1 MSVSSL
7 GLSAASPRR
16 TRRVAI
22 VLVLLLSAIGI
33 SSPLVAAPAAMSA
46 PPGMNLVLSEK
57 WLMDYAM
64 KQQVRA
70 LRFVGC
76 LP

>member
-1 MSVSSL
+1 
-7 GLSAASPRR
+7 
-16 TRRVAI
+16 
-22 VLVLLLSAIGI
+22 
-33 SSPLVAAPAAMSA
+33 MSA

-70 LRFVGC
+70 LRSASLDVSNGAKV
-76 LP
+76 LLRRQTAKIYALAARRSAT

>member
-1 MSVSSL
+1 
-7 GLSAASPRR
+7 
-16 TRRVAI
+16 
-22 VLVLLLSAIGI
+22 
-33 SSPLVAAPAAMSA
+33 MSA

-70 LRFVGC
+70 LRSASLDASHGEEVLLRRINGSIYAA
-76 LP
+76 PRRSAT

>member
-1 MSVSSL
+1 
-7 GLSAASPRR
+7 
-16 TRRVAI
+16 
-22 VLVLLLSAIGI
+22 
-33 SSPLVAAPAAMSA
+33 MSA

-70 LRFVGC
+70 LRSASLDASNGANVCGGRQTVVYERRAHTC
-76 LP
+76 RSAT

>member
-1 MSVSSL
+1 
-7 GLSAASPRR
+7 
-16 TRRVAI
+16 
-22 VLVLLLSAIGI
+22 
-33 SSPLVAAPAAMSA
+33 MSA

-70 LRFVGC
+70 LRSASLDASNGANV
-76 LP
+76 LLRRQTATATIYALAARRSAT

>member
-1 MSVSSL
+1 
-7 GLSAASPRR
+7 
-16 TRRVAI
+16 
-22 VLVLLLSAIGI
+22 
-33 SSPLVAAPAAMSA
+33 MSA

-70 LRFVGC
+70 LRSASLDASNGANPAPANGSRIYA
-76 LP
+76 LAARRSAT

>member
-1 MSVSSL
+1 
-7 GLSAASPRR
+7 
-16 TRRVAI
+16 
-22 VLVLLLSAIGI
+22 
-33 SSPLVAAPAAMSA
+33 MSA

-70 LRFVGC
+70 LRSASLDASNGAKV
-76 LP
+76 LLRR

>member
-1 MSVSSL
+1 
-7 GLSAASPRR
+7 
-16 TRRVAI
+16 
-22 VLVLLLSAIGI
+22 
-33 SSPLVAAPAAMSA
+33 MSA

-70 LRFVGC
+70 LRSASLDASNGEG
-76 LP
+76 LLRLNGSLRSPHRSAT